1 MKAFFPLLTTLL
13 FAFAL
18 LFFDA
23 QGISQT
29 RNQAVYNIQ
38 YSAQANQLIIN
49 FDLKPEK
56 GPLQV
61 GLYLLDKD
69 LKAYKAM
76 NVVPEGNQLFA
87 PGQNHQLIWNIPPD
101 INNRLEKT
109 FIPLLVPGNVS
120 DYNPGPGYEA
130 AALSILIPGLGDYYM
145 GGTSDQLI
153 KPYMRTISALGLLA
167 LGIDAS
173 QQRTR
178 NEPSLF
184 FDERTQQWKK
194 WKLGEWNYR
203 YFRNDAEL
211 LISAGIAVWLADIV
225 WVAIRGHKNNKIR
238 RNLNTIVID
247 L

>member
-1 MKAFFPLLTTLL
+1 M
-13 FAFAL
+13 
-18 LFFDA
+18 

-29 RNQAVYNIQ
+29 RNQAVYNIR

-49 FDLKPEK
+49 FDLKPDK
-56 GPLQV
+56 GPMQV

-69 LKAYKAM
+69 LKAYKAK
-76 NVVPEGNQLFA
+76 NVVPDSDKLFA

-109 FIPLLVPGNVS
+109 FMPLLVPGNVS
-120 DYNPGPGYEA
+120 EYNPGPGYEA

-173 QQRTR
+173 QQRYR
-178 NEPSLF
+178 GEPEF
-184 FDERTQQWKK
+184 KNGKK
-194 WKLGEWNYR
+194 WKEGDWHYR

-225 WVAIRGHKNNKIR
+225 WVAIRGHKNNTIR